1 MINKKNIF
9 IFTST
14 RADYG
19 LQRWIIKEMQNS
31 AKFNIYLI
39 VGGTHL
45 SEEYGNTIE
54 EILKENIENIIKVPF
69 LNTSLDSS
77 SLTSSIGN
85 GIIQITQIIN
95 TYRI

>member
-1 MINKKNIF
+1 MIDNNNIF

-19 LQRWIIKEMQNS
+19 LQRWTIKEMQNNN
-31 AKFNIYLI
+31 KINTYLV

-54 EILKENIENIIKVPF
+54 EILKDNIKNIIK
-69 LNTSLDSS
+69 LLMIKN
-77 SLTSSIGN
+77 
-85 GIIQITQIIN
+85 
-95 TYRI
+95 

>member
-19 LQRWIIKEMQNS
+19 LQRWIIKEMQNNN
-31 AKFNIYLI
+31 KINTYVV

-45 SEEYGNTIE
+45 LEEYGYTIE
-54 EILKENIENIIKVPF
+54 EILKDDIKNIIKIPF
-69 LNTSLDSS
+69 LNTSLGAS

-85 GIIQITQIIN
+85 GLIKNITN
-95 TYRI
+95 F